1 MKTVSRFEYA
11 IMQAAHES
19 DPTKVTKEDLDNMR
33 PLSEDEELQ
42 KREDNLRSQA
52 SKIRFNREVAGV

>member
-11 IMQAAHES
+11 IMQELHKLGKLTDQEMK
-19 DPTKVTKEDLDNMR
+19 DVR
-33 PLSEDEELQ
+33 PLSEAEELQ

-52 SKIRFNREVAGV
+52 SIIKINRNSTGV